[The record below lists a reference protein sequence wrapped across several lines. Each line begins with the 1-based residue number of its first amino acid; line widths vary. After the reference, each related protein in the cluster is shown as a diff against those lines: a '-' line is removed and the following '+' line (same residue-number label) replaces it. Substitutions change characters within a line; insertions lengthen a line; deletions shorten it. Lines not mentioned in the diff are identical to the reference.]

1 MDRGAGLKGR
11 RFTAEVI
18 PWAVRWCRMFPVN
31 CRDLELMLLARGVE
45 VDHTTIFRWIQAH
58 VEELEKPVPPASGY
72 APGDGRDLCP
82 GEGTLDVSLSD
93 GGQPRADDLLA
104 APHDVSAAKRF
115 FRKRSRKP
123 HTVDPR
129 TLTVDNNLV
138 YPSVVAEMKRDGELW
153 RRSRLLNSNI

>member
-58 VEELEKPVPPASGY
+58 VENL
-72 APGDGRDLCP
+72 
-82 GEGTLDVSLSD
+82 
-93 GGQPRADDLLA
+93 
-104 APHDVSAAKRF
+104 
-115 FRKRSRKP
+115 RSQ
-123 HTVDPR
+123 
-129 TLTVDNNLV
+129 
-138 YPSVVAEMKRDGELW
+138 
-153 RRSRLLNSNI
+153 SRLHPHMSNGPWGRTRPMSG